1 MTIEEFCDLEIGVE
15 VILDGTLD
23 GSGFD
28 NTPAIVVDIDGDR
41 NYDDECSVLFE
52 YERNG
57 EFCTWWVEHCDADG
71 VHFRSI
77 NKRKTSGLT
86 EFLERTK
93 G

>member
-1 MTIEEFCDLEIGVE
+1 MTREEFCNLEIGTQ

-23 GSGFD
+23 DGEFD
-28 NTPAIVVDIDGDR
+28 NCPAVVVELDR
-41 NYDDECSVLFE
+41 DPSYDDECSVLFE

-57 EFCTWWVEHCDADG
+57 VFQTWWVEYFDAEN

-77 NKRKTSGLT
+77 NRRKTSGLT

-93 G
+93 